1 MSVLISV
8 IVPVYNASRYLRRCV
23 ESIINQTYQQ
33 LEIILIDDGSTDE
46 SSSICYEYAN
56 KDKRVTVIHKEN
68 GGVSS
73 ARNKGMDKA
82 KGHYLTFVDS
92 DDCIHPRF
100 CELMLNCIGQSD
112 IAECHFLT
120 ILTEERIDYNQIE
133 SCAQYRIPAQDRKL
147 SLLQNGG
154 GRVWGCL
161 FKTEM
166 IKKLRFDNELKYC
179 EDTVFTYDALN
190 ISNEVV
196 QIQAAL
202 YYYTIHD
209 QSAMSQIAKDG
220 IDDIVRAEKM
230 LYEKEKRLVSTSSI
244 YKEKSTLVYYSIKVM
259 NNLKKFKKW
268 DDYSAFKNTNKRHL
282 GVILSPR
289 FKFLSF
295 KEKIY
300 LVYEL
305 FCSKSPVA

>member
-1 MSVLISV
+1 MNGSDYFVSVLISV

-73 ARNKGMDKA
+73 ARNMGMDKA

-133 SCAQYRIPAQDRKL
+133 SCAQYRIPAQDRN
-147 SLLQNGG
+147 SD
-154 GRVWGCL
+154 GCQ
-161 FKTEM
+161 KGSANATPYA
-166 IKKLRFDNELKYC
+166 LRHPTPGNDR
-179 EDTVFTYDALN
+179 
-190 ISNEVV
+190 VV
-196 QIQAAL
+196 QFDL
-202 YYYTIHD
+202 
-209 QSAMSQIAKDG
+209 
-220 IDDIVRAEKM
+220 E
-230 LYEKEKRLVSTSSI
+230 
-244 YKEKSTLVYYSIKVM
+244 
-259 NNLKKFKKW
+259 
-268 DDYSAFKNTNKRHL
+268 L
-282 GVILSPR
+282 GHCPR
-289 FKFLSF
+289 
-295 KEKIY
+295 
-300 LVYEL
+300 
-305 FCSKSPVA
+305 PRT